1 MVEVE
6 AGTTQPEE
14 TGTQQLLF
22 NRWDMSEVE
31 IRDPSLAR
39 YVNLHAMIVPHSCGK
54 LVGQQFNKSNMLI
67 VERLINRMMQT
78 ENNTGK
84 KELTIRIV
92 REAFEI
98 VNKKTKKNPVQ
109 VLVDAVANT
118 GPREETVRLKYG
130 GINVPKSVD
139 TAPVHHRRCPAGEP
153 QEEEE
158 RERSAC
164 RGTDSSRERRHPF
177 IRRLEERRKRTHC
190 KGCPLKLPITFF
202 GVIYDQTKEDG
213 RAGDGADGQ
222 AGAHPEHRYRC
233 PHRSRKD
240 NTLGQPS
247 CRSGHDQR
255 GARRSAALHG
265 LRRRGTGTRH
275 HHRCKQ
281 RLDGPHVWRR

>member
-1 MVEVE
+1 MVEAE

-14 TGTQQLLF
+14 TGAQQLLF

-67 VERLINRMMQT
+67 VERLINKMMQT

-84 KELTIRIV
+84 KELAIRIV
-92 REAFEI
+92 RDAFEI

-139 TAPVHHRRCPAGEP
+139 TAPQRRVDIALRFITAGVLQASHKKKKSVSEVLA
-153 QEEEE
+153 EELIAAANGDTRSYAVSKKEE
-158 RERSAC
+158 RERIA
-164 RGTDSSRERRHPF
+164 
-177 IRRLEERRKRTHC
+177 K
-190 KGCPLKLPITFF
+190 
-202 GVIYDQTKEDG
+202 
-213 RAGDGADGQ
+213 A
-222 AGAHPEHRYRC
+222 
-233 PHRSRKD
+233 
-240 NTLGQPS
+240 
-247 CRSGHDQR
+247 
-255 GARRSAALHG
+255 AR
-265 LRRRGTGTRH
+265 
-275 HHRCKQ
+275 
-281 RLDGPHVWRR
+281 